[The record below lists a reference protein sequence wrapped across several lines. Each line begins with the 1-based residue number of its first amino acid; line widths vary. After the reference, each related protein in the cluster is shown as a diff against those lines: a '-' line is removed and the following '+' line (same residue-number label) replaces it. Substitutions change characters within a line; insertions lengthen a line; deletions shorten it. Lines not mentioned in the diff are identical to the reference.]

1 MRSPEVTKTE
11 ALGKATILQLLAQAS
26 GELLRGL
33 GHSRGGMHLRGLA
46 SEVWERELLEV
57 VKWNRYS
64 SLPQARIAPFASRSL
79 DK

>member
-46 SEVWERELLEV
+46 SEV
-57 VKWNRYS
+57 
-64 SLPQARIAPFASRSL
+64 
-79 DK
+79 